1 MNVTQEIKSRLDIV
15 DIVSETVTLRKS
27 GRTYTGFC
35 PFHQNTRTPAFV
47 VFPDSQTWRCFGAC
61 AEGGDLFSFVMKKQ
75 GWDFREAL
83 EQLAARAGVV
93 LEEAFPADL
102 EQRAVEERLAA
113 LLAGAADYFH
123 QLLLHAP
130 QAVVARDYVSGRALT
145 EQTLAEF
152 KVGYALESW
161 DACRNHFNAQGY
173 NDDELVAVGLL
184 TENPE
189 RNTRYDRFRNRLM
202 IPIRDVNGQV
212 VGFGART
219 LDKDGVPK
227 YLNSPQTALFDKSQ
241 LLFGLDMARR
251 HIREARQAVIVE
263 AYMDLMQGWQL
274 GFRNLVAQMG
284 TALTETQLR
293 LLKRFTRRFVIALD
307 ADAAGARATMRSL
320 DVARETLDRTEET
333 RFDAPHLVR
342 HEGRLQADIRVVTL
356 PAGNDPDKII
366 RENPTL
372 WPQLVAQAQ
381 PVAAYVIDVLTR
393 DLDLEDA
400 KAKSAVAQQVLP
412 LIQDMP
418 DAVER
423 DHYRQLLARTLRVDE
438 RALQQLQVT
447 LPGSKPAR
455 SQPPAGPTLPSL
467 PPRPGADNPV
477 LAGGRLSLDKRE
489 AYILYHCLREAQLL
503 GQVGHRLLS
512 VSQKQL
518 ELDDF
523 TTPEDR
529 ALLRAA
535 QQNLRSGAVA
545 TIDELCDSLD
555 ASLRNRV
562 LSWQADSQ
570 MDDMPSTGRERLPD
584 KLAQTVLDLRL
595 EKIRRLLSEVQLL
608 LRDAQNEGNEPVM
621 LLYRQQLAALPT
633 EMQRINRAKS
643 ELSLVNR
650 RKADAEGE

>member
-263 AYMDLMQGWQL
+263 GYMDVMQGWQL

-381 PVAAYVIDVLTR
+381 PVAAYVIDVLTG
-393 DLDLEDA
+393 
-400 KAKSAVAQQVLP
+400 
-412 LIQDMP
+412 I
-418 DAVER
+418 
-423 DHYRQLLARTLRVDE
+423 
-438 RALQQLQVT
+438 
-447 LPGSKPAR
+447 
-455 SQPPAGPTLPSL
+455 
-467 PPRPGADNPV
+467 
-477 LAGGRLSLDKRE
+477 
-489 AYILYHCLREAQLL
+489 
-503 GQVGHRLLS
+503 
-512 VSQKQL
+512 
-518 ELDDF
+518 
-523 TTPEDR
+523 
-529 ALLRAA
+529 
-535 QQNLRSGAVA
+535 
-545 TIDELCDSLD
+545 
-555 ASLRNRV
+555 
-562 LSWQADSQ
+562 
-570 MDDMPSTGRERLPD
+570 
-584 KLAQTVLDLRL
+584 
-595 EKIRRLLSEVQLL
+595 
-608 LRDAQNEGNEPVM
+608 
-621 LLYRQQLAALPT
+621 
-633 EMQRINRAKS
+633 
-643 ELSLVNR
+643 
-650 RKADAEGE
+650 

>member
-184 TENPE
+184 TENLE

-263 AYMDLMQGWQL
+263 GYMDVMQGWQL

-503 GQVGHRLLS
+503 GQVDQRLLS

>member
-263 AYMDLMQGWQL
+263 GYMDVMQGWQL